1 MVEVFEGH
9 VGYIQKHQGHS
20 GKRVN
25 SATRAESFADI
36 GLPDDG
42 LCNRNN
48 CFLWRGGRVVE
59 CARLEIGCAARY
71 RGFESRPLR
80 HAIRRDFLR
89 LSKKR
94 LFYQQHPGMKYLLNR
109 PL

>member
-1 MVEVFEGH
+1 MIEIFEGH
-9 VGYIQKHQGHS
+9 VWYIQKHQEHS

-25 SATRAESFADI
+25 SANRAISFADI

-59 CARLEIGCAARY
+59 CARLEIGVPQGTAGSNPALSAMPST
-71 RGFESRPLR
+71 EN
-80 HAIRRDFLR
+80 FL
-89 LSKKR
+89 
-94 LFYQQHPGMKYLLNR
+94 G
-109 PL
+109 